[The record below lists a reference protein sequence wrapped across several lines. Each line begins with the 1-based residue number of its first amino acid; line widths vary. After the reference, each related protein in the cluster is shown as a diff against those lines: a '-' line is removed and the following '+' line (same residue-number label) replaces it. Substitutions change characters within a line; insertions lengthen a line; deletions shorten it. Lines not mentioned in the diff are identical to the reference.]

1 MKVLYFTRDY
11 SPHDERFLTALG
23 QTGHEV
29 YFLRLAPG
37 KAVVPPPGTKEVR
50 FSAEESDITLTSTG
64 HAAALSRLLNT
75 LAPDIFHA
83 GPLHGPAYIAAQ
95 AGFPRLVSMSWGAD
109 ILHDGEVSADARG
122 KIKFSLDHSAVL
134 ACDCLAVADK
144 AVSEYNFPSERI
156 FRFPWG
162 VDLDHFTPRGSA
174 VLRERLGWQH
184 KFVYL
189 SNRSF
194 EPIYGVDVTLQAFI
208 AAAQVEPHIRL
219 LLFGKGSQEQQLREI
234 VDAASV
240 ADRVH
245 FGGYVDRNGLPDT
258 YRSAD
263 VFLSASHCDG
273 SSVSL
278 MEALACG
285 VPAIVSDIPGNLEWV
300 REGEHGWIFRD
311 GDVEQMAGL
320 MVAACSD
327 TALDAYGARARELA
341 EQKANWQRNFTVLLD
356 AYEKALRTEPEK
368 PSSLAGER

>member
-1 MKVLYFTRDY
+1 
-11 SPHDERFLTALG
+11 
-23 QTGHEV
+23 
-29 YFLRLAPG
+29 
-37 KAVVPPPGTKEVR
+37 
-50 FSAEESDITLTSTG
+50 
-64 HAAALSRLLNT
+64 
-75 LAPDIFHA
+75 
-83 GPLHGPAYIAAQ
+83 
-95 AGFPRLVSMSWGAD
+95 
-109 ILHDGEVSADARG
+109 
-122 KIKFSLDHSAVL
+122 
-134 ACDCLAVADK
+134 
-144 AVSEYNFPSERI
+144 
-156 FRFPWG
+156 
-162 VDLDHFTPRGSA
+162 
-174 VLRERLGWQH
+174 
-184 KFVYL
+184 
-189 SNRSF
+189 
-194 EPIYGVDVTLQAFI
+194 VTLQAFI